1 MTRRHVTTK
10 QSRFAAHRRVW
21 LGGVCGLCILGT
33 FLIRAQNETRSGEWR
48 STGGDE
54 AYQRYSPLAQITR
67 DNVKNLRVVWRRPAL
82 DPKLKEEFPK
92 LRTNNYLRATPTMI
106 GGVLYAPD
114 VAGLIEAFDAA
125 TGELIWRQDPGP
137 EMANATSAMSTRGV
151 DFWKGGS
158 DYRLFTVRNGYLYAL
173 DMRGHAVTE
182 FGTGGRLNLLP
193 AGAHSFSWSSGPIV
207 VGDVIVIAGNLD
219 GAGDGGTKWK
229 NSPPEDV
236 RGFDARSGKL
246 LWTFH
251 VVPHEGE
258 FGADTWGNGSGK
270 LSGDLGSWCCI
281 SADEQLGYVY
291 IPLTAPTAA
300 YYGGFRP
307 GDNLFSNALVALD
320 AKTGKRIWHFQM
332 VHHDLWE
339 YDTVGPATLGD
350 ITVAGRRIRA
360 VMQPSKTGF
369 LYVFDRVTGK
379 PVWPIEERPVPQ
391 STVPGEHTAKTQP
404 FPTKPPPFARI
415 GLTDDD
421 LIDFTPELR
430 ARARELTKQF
440 VLGQIFTPPT
450 LVSDESPEK
459 QGTLL
464 VPGSW
469 GAGNWNTGAFDPDT
483 GVYYAFS
490 HEIPRVYRIAKATD
504 ADAEMEYW
512 SPNRDAP
519 YIDGLPII
527 KPPYGRIVAIDLN
540 RGEHLWTAVNGDG
553 PRNHPLLKDLNLPP
567 LGTASR
573 PTALVTKTLLFIGD
587 GSNLFGGVHPSMWG
601 KKFRAYDKATGQVI
615 WETELPA
622 GTTGGPMTY
631 LAKGKQYIV
640 VPIGGRDEPAEW
652 IALGLP

>member
-1 MTRRHVTTK
+1 MTHMQRRLVAAFVAA
-10 QSRFAAHRRVW
+10 FAI
-21 LGGVCGLCILGT
+21 GGSW
-33 FLIRAQNETRSGEWR
+33 LIRAQDETRSGEWR
-48 STGGDE
+48 SSGGDSS
-54 AYQRYSPLAQITR
+54 YKRYSPLAQISR
-67 DNVKNLRVVWRRPAL
+67 ENVKNLRIVWRHPAV
-82 DPKLKEEFPK
+82 DPKLKEQFPK
-92 LRTNNYLRATPTMI
+92 LRMNNYLRATPMMI

-114 VAGLIEAFDAA
+114 TAGLIEAFDAA
-125 TGELIWRQDPGP
+125 TGEMLWRQDPGP
-137 EMANATSAMSTRGV
+137 EMATETSAMSTRGV

-173 DMRGHAVTE
+173 DLRGKAVAA

-193 AGAHSFSWSSGPIV
+193 EGAHSFSWSSGPIV
-207 VGDVIVIAGNLD
+207 VGDVVVIAGNLD
-219 GAGDGGTKWK
+219 GAGDGGYKWK
-229 NSPPEDV
+229 GSPPEDV
-236 RGFDARSGKL
+236 RGFDARSGRL

-251 VVPHEGE
+251 VVPRDGE
-258 FGADTWGNGSGK
+258 FGAETWGNGSGK

-281 SADEQLGYVY
+281 SADEALGYVY

-307 GDNLFSNALVALD
+307 GDNLFSNTLVALD

-339 YDTVGPATLGD
+339 YDTVGPATLGE

-391 STVPGEHTAKTQP
+391 STVPGEHTAPTQP
-404 FPTKPPPFARI
+404 FPTKPAPFART
-415 GLTDDD
+415 GLTEDD

-430 ARARELTKQF
+430 AKARELAKQF
-440 VLGQIFTPPT
+440 VIGPMYTPPS
-450 LVSDESPEK
+450 LVSDEPGGK
-459 QGTLL
+459 QGTLM

-469 GAGNWNTGAFDPDT
+469 GAGNWNTGAFDPET
-483 GVYYAFS
+483 GIYYAFS

-504 ADAEMEYW
+504 AGAEMEYW

-519 YIDGLPII
+519 YIDGLPLI

-540 RGEHLWTAVNGDG
+540 RGEHVWTAVNGDG

-573 PTALVTKTLLFIGD
+573 PTALITKTLLFIGD
-587 GSNLFGGVHPSMWG
+587 GSNTFGGIHPSMWG
-601 KKFRAYDKATGQVI
+601 KKFRAYDKATGNVI

-622 GTTGGPMTY
+622 GTTSGPMTY
-631 LAKGKQYIV
+631 LVKGKQYIV
-640 VPIGGRDEPAEW
+640 VPIGGRDDPAEW
-652 IALGLP
+652 VALALP